1 MVSLRSVVWSVQ
13 EVARVMEV
21 LPQLCELLKQNGEL
35 READFEVLGFD
46 QGINPHA
53 DRDSLVLN
61 RRRFVFLHNVEVIRR
76 EHKKRQDKI
85 DAEIQ
90 RLAKAAKRKS
100 DALAR
105 AAAGIIPKKR
115 AKKNDILVPE
125 IIA

>member
-1 MVSLRSVVWSVQ
+1 M
-13 EVARVMEV
+13 
-21 LPQLCELLKQNGEL
+21 
-35 READFEVLGFD
+35 
-46 QGINPHA
+46 
-53 DRDSLVLN
+53 
-61 RRRFVFLHNVEVIRR
+61 IRR
-76 EHKKRQDKI
+76 EDKKRQNKI